1 MHISLSAINDIDIRD
16 TINDLIKYNL
26 LYIYYQKEKLSLFN
40 HYKYLLQSLKSYID
54 CYVIFTNGVGLW
66 HPQRV
71 SYFYKVI
78 DDLPQNIIYGRIPY
92 YYENGGYN
100 LSDKGK
106 IICREKHF
114 GEYIEYICKINIFTY
129 SAIVYY

>member
-1 MHISLSAINDIDIRD
+1 MSLICLCAVHINTIERKEYFLNMIESWYNQTNKIELHISLSAINDIDIHD

-66 HPQRV
+66 HPHRV

-78 DDLPQNIIYGRIPY
+78 DDLPQNIW
-92 YYENGGYN
+92 
-100 LSDKGK
+100 
-106 IICREKHF
+106 
-114 GEYIEYICKINIFTY
+114 
-129 SAIVYY
+129 